1 MTLTVDQG
9 ESDRHDV
16 TTVEVSDR
24 ASDYLRT
31 LDRMIRLTSL
41 ADTKAAPVLAAQA
54 TVAAVTV
61 TQAYKVQDL
70 VSAAAPGTLVIVGL
84 LAALYLI
91 STAIS
96 MALTLRV
103 FLPKDAP
110 GQGSLLYFADI
121 ANMSVE
127 DFVRESTA
135 LSDEDLERD
144 ALVQTHIV
152 ASIAATKFRR
162 VRLAL
167 LLMIAALA
175 GWLPLMAMA
184 NY

>member
-1 MTLTVDQG
+1 MTATRDQH
-9 ESDRHDV
+9 ESESQSV
-16 TTVEVSDR
+16 TTIEVTDR
-24 ASDYLRT
+24 ASDYFRT

-70 VSAAAPGTLVIVGL
+70 VRDAAPGTLVIVGL
-84 LAALYLI
+84 LSALYLV
-91 STAIS
+91 STVIS

-103 FLPKDAP
+103 FLPRDAP

-121 ANMSVE
+121 ANMPVE
-127 DFVRESTA
+127 DFVRESRA
-135 LSDEDLERD
+135 LSDDDLERD

-152 ASIAATKFRR
+152 ASIAARKFRR
-162 VRLAL
+162 VRIAL